1 MGQQDKFHFY
11 ITSCFISIIQTE
23 MVTNNMDINYTTC
36 SYVFFTVITIFLLQ
50 RLLTSSTRRGTPP
63 GPRALP
69 ILGHMHLLRSSLPRS
84 LQALSQTYGPLMNIR
99 IGSLQVLVVSDSDT
113 AKQILKTHDPDFAS
127 KFVFGP
133 RHFNVYKG
141 AEFFN
146 APYGPYWRFMKK
158 LCMTKLFAG
167 HQLDRFVDIREEE
180 TLALLR
186 SLVEKSRNGEA
197 CDLGLEFT
205 ALTTKILSKMVMGKR
220 CRQNSNLPIEIR
232 KIVSDIMACA
242 TRLGLMELFGPL
254 RDLDVF
260 GNGEKLRSSI
270 WRYDELVEKILKDY
284 EDGKSGNDG
293 EKDKDIV
300 DILLDTECNRDM
312 KINGYDV
319 KSGTK
324 IFINAYGIMRDP
336 RTYKDPDKFV
346 PERFLVAEEN
356 TERKMGYYYQQY
368 MLELKGQ
375 DVNYLAFGS
384 GRRACLGA
392 SHASLVL
399 SLTVGSL
406 VQCFDWTVKGD
417 EEKFKIKLPTGFSA
431 SGTAGG
437 TLHKLST
444 HYGPLMYLFIGSIP
458 NVIVSSTEMA
468 NEILKSNELNFLN
481 RPTMQNVDYL
491 TYGSA
496 DFFSAPY
503 GLHWNSRAI
512 DRFANVRTEEL
523 RKLLVRVMKKA
534 EIEESVDLGEQLK
547 ELTSSIITRMM
558 FRERRSDSGRRE
570 EVIKMVVELNELA
583 GFFNVSETFWFLR
596 RLDLQGIKKRLKN
609 ARERYDVIIER
620 IMKEH
625 ESRNH
630 KDAGDTSAITVEWAL
645 SELIN
650 NPEIMKK
657 AQQEI
662 EQVVGDKR
670 LVQESD
676 LCNLSYIQAVVK
688 ETLRLHPGG
697 PIFVRESNEECA
709 VAGYRIPAKTRVIV
723 NVWAIGRDP
732 NQWEDP
738 LEFKPE
744 RFEGSE
750 WKVMSEKMVSFGA
763 GRRSCPGEKM
773 VFRFVPLVLAAV
785 IQCFELKVKGRVEMS
800 EGSGSSLPR
809 ATPLVCVPV
818 AREGIK
824 SLFSLEPKVNF

>member
-1 MGQQDKFHFY
+1 
-11 ITSCFISIIQTE
+11 

-36 SYVFFTVITIFLLQ
+36 SYFFFTFITIFLLQ
-50 RLLTSSTRRGTPP
+50 RLFTSSTRRGTPP

-167 HQLDRFVDIREEE
+167 YQLDRFVGIREEE
-180 TLALLR
+180 TLALLS

-270 WRYDELVEKILKDY
+270 WRYDALFEKILKEY
-284 EDGKSGNDG
+284 EDGKSGDDG

-300 DILLDTECNRDM
+300 DILLDTYNDPKAELKLTLNQIKFFILELFMASLDTTSAALQWTMTELINHQDIFTKIRDEIKSILGNTHRLIKESDLQKLPYLQAAIKETLRLHPVGPLLRRESNRDM

-384 GRRACLGA
+384 GRRGCLGA

-399 SLTVGSL
+399 SLTIGSL

-437 TLHKLST
+437 
-444 HYGPLMYLFIGSIP
+444 
-458 NVIVSSTEMA
+458 
-468 NEILKSNELNFLN
+468 
-481 RPTMQNVDYL
+481 
-491 TYGSA
+491 
-496 DFFSAPY
+496 
-503 GLHWNSRAI
+503 
-512 DRFANVRTEEL
+512 
-523 RKLLVRVMKKA
+523 
-534 EIEESVDLGEQLK
+534 
-547 ELTSSIITRMM
+547 
-558 FRERRSDSGRRE
+558 
-570 EVIKMVVELNELA
+570 
-583 GFFNVSETFWFLR
+583 
-596 RLDLQGIKKRLKN
+596 
-609 ARERYDVIIER
+609 
-620 IMKEH
+620 
-625 ESRNH
+625 
-630 KDAGDTSAITVEWAL
+630 
-645 SELIN
+645 
-650 NPEIMKK
+650 
-657 AQQEI
+657 
-662 EQVVGDKR
+662 
-670 LVQESD
+670 
-676 LCNLSYIQAVVK
+676 
-688 ETLRLHPGG
+688 
-697 PIFVRESNEECA
+697 
-709 VAGYRIPAKTRVIV
+709 
-723 NVWAIGRDP
+723 
-732 NQWEDP
+732 
-738 LEFKPE
+738 
-744 RFEGSE
+744 
-750 WKVMSEKMVSFGA
+750 
-763 GRRSCPGEKM
+763 
-773 VFRFVPLVLAAV
+773 
-785 IQCFELKVKGRVEMS
+785 
-800 EGSGSSLPR
+800 SSLMCSPELYFD
-809 ATPLVCVPV
+809 PF
-818 AREGIK
+818 G
-824 SLFSLEPKVNF
+824 